1 MSEPGARKLH
11 PRGDTLGAGT
21 AVRGGAAVGGGAAA
35 RGGAAV
41 GLAIAAATVGVI
53 PVFLTGALG
62 VQLRHDLHLG
72 SADIGMA
79 VAVFFG
85 SSALCSV
92 TGGRLAERLGAL
104 TMMRVAS
111 VFSLASMIG
120 LGVTAR
126 DLWSLLA
133 LLVVGGISNGLVQP
147 AVNLYLADR
156 VRSRRQGLAFG
167 IKQAGIPTA
176 TLLSGLAVP
185 ALALT
190 AGWQAAYLAG
200 AGLVVGVMAALFAS
214 RSATVPGRQGRPGR
228 PATSRGS
235 ATGTTGR
242 LAPRAGAP
250 AVSAAAMA
258 GVRVGAE
265 PLAPPG
271 AGRLGLWPLV
281 LMAAGMA
288 GPVAAS
294 TALGAFVV
302 PSAVDHGV
310 AAGYAGL
317 LSAMGSVV
325 GLSARV
331 GQGWRADAGVHEG
344 VPAAVRHLATVVGM
358 VSAGVLGYLGLASGI
373 HALLVPG
380 VVLAYGA
387 GWGFNG
393 LFNLAVVRA
402 YAHGPARATGVTQI
416 GTYAGGMVGP
426 LCFGILVD
434 RSGYGAAWA
443 MCAGLAAVGGTTL
456 LLARRH
462 LGRAA
467 PARQLVVSPAGC
479 EAPP

>member
-1 MSEPGARKLH
+1 M
-11 PRGDTLGAGT
+11 
-21 AVRGGAAVGGGAAA
+21 
-35 RGGAAV
+35 
-41 GLAIAAATVGVI
+41 GLAIAAATVGVV

-72 SADIGMA
+72 STDIGMA

-120 LGVTAR
+120 LGVTAK

-214 RSATVPGRQGRPGR
+214 RSATVPGKQGRPR
-228 PATSRGS
+228 TPATWRGS
-235 ATGTTGR
+235 ATTTPWR

-250 AVSAAAMA
+250 ATVSAAAVA
-258 GVRVGAE
+258 AVRVGTE

-271 AGRLGLWPLV
+271 AGRLGPWPLV

-331 GQGWRADAGVHEG
+331 GQGWRADTGVHEG